1 MNLQENIRRILRE
14 TVNESTVV
22 RRRLGELPKHITSSY
37 KWLDPKRF
45 GNFDE
50 FLNRVIFQ
58 TVRDFSSEELGI
70 QDYERILEVREEIK
84 PFVTQ
89 YINDN
94 YLEDIKYY
102 FDIFR

>member
-1 MNLQENIRRILRE
+1 MMNLQENIRRILRE
-14 TVNESTVV
+14 EVNESTVV
-22 RRRLGELPKHITSSY
+22 RRRLDELPKHIKSSY

-58 TVRDFSSEELGI
+58 TVRDFSSELGI
-70 QDYERILEVREEIK
+70 QDYERLLEVREEIK